1 LAFLLSLL
9 RNKFNRYIQNQEDLE
24 KLTTLPIYGTIPF
37 QKQKPY
43 TLEVST
49 NSRSAFTE
57 SFRTLRTNLQFLKK
71 PNDRATTILV
81 TSTIAGEGKTTISA
95 NLATMFEKAKYKTLL
110 INLDIRKPTLQHF
123 FSINYQEGISTYLN
137 SNKSDVKEIIFAT
150 EFANLDIISSGPIV
164 EEPSELILSKRL
176 PLLLEELKTMY
187 EYIIIDTAP
196 IGIVTDTKTIMQ
208 YSDLNL
214 IILREN
220 YAREEFV
227 LTIDQMIQQHE
238 FKNVGLLLNASK
250 TEGGE
255 YGYGYSYEYKQ

>member
-1 LAFLLSLL
+1 
-9 RNKFNRYIQNQEDLE
+9 
-24 KLTTLPIYGTIPF
+24 
-37 QKQKPY
+37 
-43 TLEVST
+43 
-49 NSRSAFTE
+49 
-57 SFRTLRTNLQFLKK
+57 
-71 PNDRATTILV
+71 
-81 TSTIAGEGKTTISA
+81 
-95 NLATMFEKAKYKTLL
+95 
-110 INLDIRKPTLQHF
+110 
-123 FSINYQEGISTYLN
+123 
-137 SNKSDVKEIIFAT
+137 
-150 EFANLDIISSGPIV
+150 
-164 EEPSELILSKRL
+164 
-176 PLLLEELKTMY
+176 MY